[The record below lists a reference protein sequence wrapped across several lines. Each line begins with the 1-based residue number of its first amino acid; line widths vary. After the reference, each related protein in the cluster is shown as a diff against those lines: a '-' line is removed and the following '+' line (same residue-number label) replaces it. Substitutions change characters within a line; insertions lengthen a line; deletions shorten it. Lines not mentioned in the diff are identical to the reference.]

1 MQNILLIHPNILL
14 INPNTSTAT
23 TEMMVDIA
31 QAEAPQGCVI
41 RGASAER
48 GVPMILTASQLEA
61 AAAGV
66 IENARKHGGTAN
78 GIVIS
83 AFGDP
88 GIDALRDIVDVP
100 VVGICEA
107 SILEAAHGG
116 RRFGIAT
123 VTPDLVEPIEAN
135 VRALGVGAQ
144 YTGIR
149 LTSGDPLALA
159 AHPERLLEALAGAVA
174 ECIELDGA
182 EAVVIGGGPLGQA
195 AQQLGERF
203 SVPVI
208 APIPAAMRLLLDR
221 LACRVRA

>member
-1 MQNILLIHPNILL
+1 MHDILL
-14 INPNTSTAT
+14 INPNTSKAT
-23 TEMMVDIA
+23 TAMMVDIA
-31 QAEAPQGCVI
+31 QAEAPHGFVV
-41 RGASAER
+41 RGASAPR
-48 GVPMILTASQLEA
+48 GEPMILNAPQLEA

-66 IENARKHGGTAN
+66 VENGLQYRGTAQ

-88 GIDALRDIVDVP
+88 GIDALRAIVNVP

-107 SILEAAHGG
+107 SILEAAQGG

-123 VTPDLVEPIEAN
+123 VTPDLVVPINAK
-135 VRALGVGAQ
+135 VHALGVGAQ

-159 AHPERLLEALAGAVA
+159 LDPARLLEALALTVA
-174 ECIELDGA
+174 ACIRDDRA

-195 AQQLGERF
+195 AKQLEMQF

-208 APIPAAMRLLLDR
+208 APIPAAMRLLLKKIAR
-221 LACRVRA
+221 

>member
-1 MQNILLIHPNILL
+1 MPDILL
-14 INPNTSTAT
+14 INPNTSTDT
-23 TEMMVDIA
+23 TAMMVAIA
-31 QAEAPQGCVI
+31 QAEAPRGFTI
-41 RGASAER
+41 RGASAQR
-48 GVPMILTASQLEA
+48 GEPMIVTASQLEA
-61 AAAGV
+61 AAEGV
-66 IENARKHGGTAN
+66 LENGRRHGATAQ

-88 GIDALRDIVDVP
+88 GIGALREIVDVP

-123 VTPDLVEPIEAN
+123 VTPDLVEPIDAK
-135 VRALGVGAQ
+135 VHALGVGAQ
-144 YTGIR
+144 YTGTR

-159 AHPERLLEALAGAVA
+159 ANPERLLEALAGAVA
-174 ECIELDGA
+174 ECIDADRA

-195 AQQLGERF
+195 AKDLARQF

-208 APIPAAMRLLLDR
+208 APIPAAMRLLLAR
-221 LACRVRA
+221 LERSMQT

>member
-1 MQNILLIHPNILL
+1 MQDILL
-14 INPNTSTAT
+14 INPNTSKAT
-23 TEMMVDIA
+23 TAMMVDIA
-31 QAEAPQGCVI
+31 RAEAPQGFVV

-48 GVPMILTASQLEA
+48 GVPMILTAAQLEDST
-61 AAAGV
+61 AGV
-66 IENARKHGGTAN
+66 VENARKHGGTAN

-88 GIDALRDIVDVP
+88 GIDALREIVDVP

-107 SILEAAHGG
+107 SILEAARGG

-123 VTPDLVEPIEAN
+123 VTPDLVGPIEAN
-135 VRALGVGAQ
+135 VQALGVRAQ

-159 AHPERLLEALAGAVA
+159 AHPQRLLEALAGAVA
-174 ECIELDGA
+174 ECIELDHA

-195 AQQLGERF
+195 AQGLGKRF

-208 APIPAAMRLLLDR
+208 APIPAAMRLLFDR
-221 LACRVRA
+221 LASHVRVRPIR

>member
-1 MQNILLIHPNILL
+1 MHDILL
-14 INPNTSTAT
+14 INPNTSQAT
-23 TEMMVDIA
+23 TAMMVDIA
-31 QAEAPQGCVI
+31 QAEASQGFVV
-41 RGASAER
+41 R
-48 GVPMILTASQLEA
+48 GVSAPRGEPMILTALQLEA

-66 IENARKHGGTAN
+66 VENGLQYRGTAQ

-88 GIDALRDIVDVP
+88 GIDALRAIVDVP
-100 VVGICEA
+100 VIGICEA
-107 SILEAAHGG
+107 SILEAAQGG

-123 VTPDLVEPIEAN
+123 VTPDLVMPIDAK
-135 VRALGVGAQ
+135 VHALGVAAQ

-159 AHPERLLEALAGAVA
+159 SDPVRLLEALAQAVA
-174 ECIELDGA
+174 ECIDDDRA

-195 AQQLGERF
+195 AKELEMQF

-208 APIPAAMRLLLDR
+208 APIPAAMRLLMEKIAL
-221 LACRVRA
+221 

>member
-1 MQNILLIHPNILL
+1 MHDILL
-14 INPNTSTAT
+14 INPNTSQAITA
-23 TEMMVDIA
+23 MMVDIA
-31 QAEAPQGCVI
+31 QAEAPHGFVV
-41 RGASAER
+41 RGATAPR
-48 GVPMILTASQLEA
+48 GEPMILTARQLEA

-66 IENARKHGGTAN
+66 VETGLQYRGTAQ

-88 GIDALRDIVDVP
+88 GIDALRAMVDVP

-107 SILEAAHGG
+107 SILEAAQGG

-123 VTPDLVEPIEAN
+123 VTPDLVMPIDAK
-135 VRALGVGAQ
+135 VLALGVRAQ

-149 LTSGDPLALA
+149 LTSGDPLTLA
-159 AHPERLLEALAGAVA
+159 ADPARLLEALAQAVA
-174 ECIELDGA
+174 ECIDNDRA

-195 AQQLGERF
+195 AKELEMQF

-208 APIPAAMRLLLDR
+208 APIPAAMRLLSKEI
-221 LACRVRA
+221 AQ

>member
-1 MQNILLIHPNILL
+1 MHDILL
-14 INPNTSTAT
+14 INPNTSTDT
-23 TEMMVDIA
+23 TAMMVAIA
-31 QAEAPQGCVI
+31 RAEAPPGFTI
-41 RGASAER
+41 RGVSADHGE
-48 GVPMILTASQLEA
+48 PMILTAPQLQA

-66 IENARKHGGTAN
+66 VENGRRHGAHAH

-88 GIDALRDIVDVP
+88 GIEALREIANVP

-107 SILEAAHGG
+107 SILEAAKDG

-123 VTPDLVEPIEAN
+123 VTPDLVEPIDAK
-135 VRALGVGAQ
+135 VHALGVGAQ

-159 AHPERLLEALAGAVA
+159 ADPARLLEALVEAVA
-174 ECIELDGA
+174 RCIEADRA

-195 AQQLGERF
+195 AKELERQF

-208 APIPAAMRLLLDR
+208 APIPAAMRLLLKR
-221 LACRVRA
+221 LGR